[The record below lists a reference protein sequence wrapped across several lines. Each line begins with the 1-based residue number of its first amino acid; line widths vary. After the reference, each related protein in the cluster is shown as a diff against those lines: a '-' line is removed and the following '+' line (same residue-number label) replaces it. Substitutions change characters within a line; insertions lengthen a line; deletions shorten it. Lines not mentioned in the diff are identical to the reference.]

1 MDALKPPASTA
12 NIRKNCAASPQG
24 KIVLRGIKIM
34 VGELVKGTG
43 SRDEYFKFFNI
54 KSVPSVLYMR

>member
-43 SRDEYFKFFNI
+43 SRDEYF
-54 KSVPSVLYMR
+54 